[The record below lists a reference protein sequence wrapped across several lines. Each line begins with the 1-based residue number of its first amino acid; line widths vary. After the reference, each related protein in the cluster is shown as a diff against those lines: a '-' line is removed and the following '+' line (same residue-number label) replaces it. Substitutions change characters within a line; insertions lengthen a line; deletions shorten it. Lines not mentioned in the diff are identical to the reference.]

1 MNFRNHNCQTSRC
14 YWKYQKQISVSSKPG
29 WFHLHCFQ
37 SRGKCSQ
44 AAGCLQKTRFK
55 ILLHF
60 EQQTVSDFW
69 WPFWSIVTNVLEW
82 NQRMLKSSHGT
93 LLMRFHASEMPL
105 LPKNQPTYALNPR
118 RLFLSVAFTEWW
130 AHLSFETWWK
140 ISLVRSNML
149 SLILTRIA
157 IQLDLDEFAFLK
169 IKDTR
174 KQLMLNLLKS
184 RFVNHMKSHVKSHE
198 NKFAGLVFEIIFLGN
213 KIHKEDPNRSICRG
227 QGLSIWSWMLLWWY
241 KILSTGKLN
250 FISQFFINENFTKI
264 LS

>member
-1 MNFRNHNCQTSRC
+1 
-14 YWKYQKQISVSSKPG
+14 
-29 WFHLHCFQ
+29 
-37 SRGKCSQ
+37 
-44 AAGCLQKTRFK
+44 
-55 ILLHF
+55 
-60 EQQTVSDFW
+60 
-69 WPFWSIVTNVLEW
+69 
-82 NQRMLKSSHGT
+82 MLKSSHGT

-118 RLFLSVAFTEWW
+118 RLFLSVAFMEWW

-184 RFVNHMKSHVKSHE
+184 RFVKSHE
-198 NKFAGLVFEIIFLGN
+198 NTFAGLVFEIIFLGN

-250 FISQFFINENFTKI
+250 FISQFIINENFTKI